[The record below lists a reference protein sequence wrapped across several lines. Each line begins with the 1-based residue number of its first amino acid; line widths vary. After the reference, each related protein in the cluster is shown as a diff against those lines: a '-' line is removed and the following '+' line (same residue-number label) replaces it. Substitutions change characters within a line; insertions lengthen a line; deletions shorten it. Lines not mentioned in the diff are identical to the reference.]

1 MKKKLRKELKKIK
14 LNFNSEKII
23 KEPLKILKKIDLK
36 KFQKKTKNSLS
47 KAFENFKR
55 NQKLKKKNKIDI
67 EKKEKIKFLK
77 EEKLELKKKK

>member
-47 KAFENFKR
+47 KIFENFKK

>member
-47 KAFENFKR
+47 KIFENFKK
-55 NQKLKKKNKIDI
+55 NKILKKKNKIFI
-67 EKKEKIKFLK
+67 
-77 EEKLELKKKK
+77 